1 MAPDVDITEQVHT
14 AVTNA
19 IKEYGSKDDELIPIL
34 TCINREIG
42 YLPAQ
47 ALEELSTILKT
58 PKSKLF
64 SVASFYEMLSTIPVG
79 KHVIRFCESAPC
91 HVVGGR
97 LVYQALLDHLK
108 VNPGETTTDGKWT
121 LLTTS
126 CLGICAVGPAF
137 IIDDDVYG
145 NVTASQVPEI
155 LAKYQ

>member
-1 MAPDVDITEQVHT
+1 MASDLSITDKVHT
-14 AVTNA
+14 AVQSA
-19 IKEYGSKDDELIPIL
+19 IKKYGAKDDELIPIL
-34 TCINREIG
+34 THVNHEIG
-42 YLPAQ
+42 YLPSQ
-47 ALEELSTILKT
+47 ALEELSILLRT

-64 SVASFYEMLSTIPVG
+64 TVASFYEMLSTIPVG

-97 LVYQALLDHLK
+97 LVYQALLEHLE
-108 VNPGETTTDGKWT
+108 VEPGQTTKDGKWT

-126 CLGICAVGPAF
+126 CLGICGVGPAF

-145 NVTASQVPEI
+145 NVTASQVPDI